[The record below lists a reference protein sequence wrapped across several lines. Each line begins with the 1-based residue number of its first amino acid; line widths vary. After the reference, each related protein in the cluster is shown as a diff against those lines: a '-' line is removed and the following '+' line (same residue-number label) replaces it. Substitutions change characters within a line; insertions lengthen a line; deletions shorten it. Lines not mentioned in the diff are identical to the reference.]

1 MIGNTL
7 IVVAAAL
14 PLMGSPGPATISLAS
29 LGAAFGFRTCLPY
42 LLGIILGTTAVLLI
56 IATGLTGVLS
66 SHAGLLLAVR
76 LAAAAYILFLAWK
89 IATAPVGS
97 ASPGAGHGSGA
108 VVGSFLSGLGLA
120 IANPKAFA
128 AIGAV
133 YAGYSIVPEQ
143 VLLDTLLKIAVL
155 ASIIIIVNSA
165 WLAFG
170 STFSR
175 FLVDPAM
182 GRAINIA
189 FAIVLLISV
198 GVSLGL
204 G

>member
-1 MIGNTL
+1 MLGNSL

-42 LLGIILGTTAVLLI
+42 LWGIILGTIAVLLI
-56 IATGLTGVLS
+56 IATGVTGLLS
-66 SHAGLLLAVR
+66 SHAGLMLAVR
-76 LAAAAYILFLAWK
+76 VAAAGYILFLAWK
-89 IATAPVGS
+89 IATAPVGQ
-97 ASPGAGHGSGA
+97 ASRAAHGSGVT
-108 VVGSFLSGLGLA
+108 VVSFLPGFGLA

-133 YAGYSIVPEQ
+133 YAGYSIVPERLLLET
-143 VLLDTLLKIAVL
+143 VLKVALLAGIAVV
-155 ASIIIIVNSA
+155 VNTA

-175 FLVDPAM
+175 FLADPRM
-182 GRAINIA
+182 GRVINIG
-189 FAIVLLISV
+189 FAILLLLSV
-198 GVSLGL
+198 GVTLVVG
-204 G
+204 